1 MRRLGFILT
10 LLIPITLAS
19 SALPPVEP
27 QARVTFTEHVAPIV
41 LNVCATCH
49 RPGEAAPFSL
59 LTYEDVRKRGKLIAS
74 VTQSRYM
81 PPWHA
86 ESELGAFRDDR
97 RLTDDQIRTI
107 QEWVQAG
114 MPEGDPK
121 KMPELPKFTPGWQLG
136 TPDLVVR
143 MDRPFDVP
151 VGGPDIFRSF
161 AIRLNL
167 KDDKWVKAVEFRPS
181 AKSSHHALFFLDQT
195 GEAVRLDEASP
206 EPGFTGMNFLAGG
219 LGTLARGGGTRGA
232 GGRAAGNSAAAGLGG
247 WAVGGSPRELPE
259 GLARRLPKGSDLVL
273 QMHFHPTGK
282 VEHEQATV
290 GLYFADAPPKRT
302 LVTLQMPV
310 LFGAFAGIDIPAG
323 EKRFVIQDSFNLP
336 IDVDVIGGGAHAHY
350 LAKDMRMTA
359 FLPDGRTKDILRI
372 GKWDF
377 NWQERY
383 YFKDPV
389 RLPKGTRIETEI
401 AYDNSQ
407 DNLNNP
413 NSPPHRVTFGQQST
427 DEMGSMSIEFAAV
440 RERDLLEYASA
451 AQEHLQSSVAGGLR
465 DVLARRRGGI
475 RGRLPKSPN

>member
-1 MRRLGFILT
+1 MEPFVLILA
-10 LLIPITLAS
+10 LLIPITQ
-19 SALPPVEP
+19 VQP
-27 QARVTFTEHVAPIV
+27 QPQPRITFTEHIAPIV

-59 LTYEDVRKRGKLIAS
+59 LTYDDVRKRGKLIAT
-74 VTQSRYM
+74 VTQNRYM

-86 ESELGAFRDDR
+86 DSDMGSFRDDR
-97 RLTDDQIRTI
+97 RLTDDQIRTV

-114 MPEGDPK
+114 MPDGDPR
-121 KMPELPKFTPGWQLG
+121 KMPEPPKFTPGWQLG

-151 VGGPDIFRSF
+151 ASGPDIFRSF

-195 GEAVRLDEASP
+195 GEAVRMDEASP
-206 EPGFTGMNFLAGG
+206 EPGFIGMNFLAGG
-219 LGTLARGGGTRGA
+219 RAGRGGA
-232 GGRAAGNSAAAGLGG
+232 GLIGNATVASLGG

-259 GLARRLPKGSDLVL
+259 GLARRLPKTSDLVL

-290 GLYFADAPPKRT
+290 GLYFADGPPKRT
-302 LVTLQMPV
+302 LVALQMPV
-310 LFGAFAGIDIPAG
+310 LFGALAGIDIPAG
-323 EKRFVIQDSFNLP
+323 EKRFVIKDSFTLP

-350 LAKDMRMTA
+350 LGKDMRMTA
-359 FLPDGRTKDILRI
+359 FLPDGSKKDILRI
-372 GKWDF
+372 DKWDF

-383 YFKDPV
+383 YFKQPA

-401 AYDNSQ
+401 AYDNSK
-407 DNLNNP
+407 DNTNNP
-413 NSPPHRVTFGQQST
+413 SSPPRRVTFGQQST
-427 DEMGSMSIEFAAV
+427 DEMGSMSIEFVAV
-440 RERDLLEYASA
+440 RERDLPEYVTA

-465 DVLARRRGGI
+465 GFLGRRRGTFQ
-475 RGRLPKSPN
+475 R